1 VIRNAAAAA
10 LGLLALII
18 VLSSWYTIE
27 SGNVGVERTLGSV
40 GLDEVSAGLNWKL
53 PLVTSV
59 TEYSAKEIPIDFEDL
74 KPKAGDNLSLLD
86 LDVSI
91 FYRAAQGQIAEL
103 AVKYAAAAERGEDG
117 AWMPAY
123 GLVFREARSAIY
135 EQVVTF
141 DSLDLHRQRE
151 ALQSAVE
158 ADLRGRLEEADPGVF
173 TITRVVVRALNTDP
187 SIEESIRQ
195 AVANQKVLEAKEV
208 QVRIAEQDAQIRIR
222 EAQGIAEAN
231 RIINES
237 LTAEYLQH
245 EVNAALQAFADSGG
259 SVVVIPANM
268 QGFDLIL
275 DAERLRRQ
283 ASNRD

>member
-1 VIRNAAAAA
+1 MIRTISISALAAIT
-10 LGLLALII
+10 LI
-18 VLSSWYTIE
+18 VLLSSWYTIE
-27 SGNVGVERTLGSV
+27 SGNVGVERTLGTV
-40 GLDEVSAGLNWKL
+40 GLDEVQPGLNWKL
-53 PLVTSV
+53 PLVTTV

-86 LDVSI
+86 RDVSI
-91 FYRAAQGQIAEL
+91 FYRAAQDQLAEL

-123 GLVFREARSAIY
+123 GLVYREARSAIY
-135 EQVVTF
+135 EEVATF
-141 DSLDLHRQRE
+141 DSLELHRQRE
-151 ALQSAVE
+151 ALQNAVE
-158 ADLRGRLEEADPGVF
+158 SNLRRRLDEADASVF

-231 RIINES
+231 RIINQS
-237 LTAEYLQH
+237 LTPEYLQH
-245 EVNAALQAFADSGG
+245 EINAALQEFATNGG

-275 DAERLRRQ
+275 DSQRLSREATSQR
-283 ASNRD
+283 